1 MAVQPTTTEIKKTT
15 GGLMPFLRDTKNEL
29 KKVIWPTRKEL
40 SAYTVVVIIATLFV
54 ALALWIIDG
63 VFAQLFRLLMGVH

>member
-15 GGLMPFLRDTKNEL
+15 GGLMPFFRDTKNEL